1 MTLTIN
7 SRRTAHF
14 HPSDLHALA
23 RVITDATT
31 GIVDLVEDVHMRV
44 APRRLLGPAGKIA
57 PFTYQTIRG
66 AARLIGGGATISLA
80 QIGELLE
87 QRDDSPQRQAVLS
100 ILNGLWGD
108 YLHETN
114 SPLALPMS
122 FTFGEGA
129 PRGKIA
135 VLVHG
140 LCMNDSGWQRSGE
153 KGPSAHAGT
162 SVISGVHDHGA
173 ALARDLD
180 YSPVYLN
187 YNSGLHISSNGR
199 ALAIMLEALV
209 DVWPVP
215 VEELVIIGH
224 SMGGLVTRSACYYGE
239 TAGHAWL
246 DPLRATIFL
255 GTPHHGVPLERQ
267 GNLLNILIDSM
278 PFVAPFGRLGRRRSA
293 GITDLRYSNLVDEDW
308 AGRDRFAQGPDRRCH
323 VPPPAGVRA
332 YAVAAALGNRAD
344 SAAARLLGDGLVP
357 LDSALGRHPSADRCL
372 GFDDSNSWIGYGMNH
387 ADLLGRAE
395 VYERMANWLA

>member
-1 MTLTIN
+1 MTLTID

-31 GIVDLVEDVHMRV
+31 GIVDLVEDIHMRV
-44 APRRLLGPAGKIA
+44 APPRLLGPAGKIA
-57 PFTYQTIRG
+57 PFTYQTIRD
-66 AARLIGGGATISLA
+66 ATRLIGGGAALTLA

-87 QRDDSPQRQAVLS
+87 RRENSPQRRAVLS

-122 FTFGEGA
+122 FAYGEGA
-129 PRGKIA
+129 PKSKIV

-140 LCMNDSGWQRSGE
+140 LCMNSDGWRRGGE
-153 KGPSAHAGT
+153 ADGPGDPDGP
-162 SVISGVHDHGA
+162 VDYGA
-173 ALARDLD
+173 ALARDLG

-239 TAGHAWL
+239 TAAHAWL
-246 DPLRATIFL
+246 DPLKATIFL
-255 GTPHHGVPLERQ
+255 GTPHHGVPLEKQ
-267 GNLLNILIDSM
+267 GNLLNMLIDSM

-308 AGRDRFAQGPDRRCH
+308 IGRDRFAPGPDTRCH
-323 VPPPAGVRA
+323 VSLPAGVRA
-332 YAVAAALGNRAD
+332 YAVAAVLGSRAD

-357 LDSALGRHPSADRCL
+357 LDSALGMHPAADRCL
-372 GFDDSNSWIGYGMNH
+372 GFDDSNSWVGYGMNH
-387 ADLLGRAE
+387 VDLLGRTE
-395 VYERMANWLA
+395 VYMRMADWLA

>member
-1 MTLTIN
+1 MTLTID

-31 GIVDLVEDVHMRV
+31 GIVDLVEDIHMRV
-44 APRRLLGPAGKIA
+44 APPRLLGPAGKIA

-66 AARLIGGGATISLA
+66 ATRLIGGGATLTLA

-87 QRDDSPQRQAVLS
+87 RRENSPQRRAVLS

-122 FTFGEGA
+122 FAYGEGA
-129 PRGKIA
+129 PKSKIV

-140 LCMNDSGWQRSGE
+140 LCMNSDGWRRGGE
-153 KGPSAHAGT
+153 ADGR
-162 SVISGVHDHGA
+162 VVHDHGA
-173 ALARDLD
+173 ALARDLG

-239 TAGHAWL
+239 TAGHVWL
-246 DPLRATIFL
+246 DPLKATIFL
-255 GTPHHGVPLERQ
+255 GTPHHGVPLEKQ
-267 GNLLNILIDSM
+267 GNLLNMLIDSM

-308 AGRDRFAQGPDRRCH
+308 AGRDRFAPGPDRRCH
-323 VPPPAGVRA
+323 VPPPAGARA
-332 YAVAAALGNRAD
+332 CAVAAVLGSRAD

-357 LDSALGRHPSADRCL
+357 LDSALGMHPAADRCL
-372 GFDDSNSWIGYGMNH
+372 GFDDSNSWVGYGMNH
-387 ADLLGRAE
+387 VDLLGRTE
-395 VYERMANWLA
+395 VYMRMADWLA

>member
-14 HPSDLHALA
+14 HASDLHALA

-57 PFTYQTIRG
+57 PFTYQTIRD
-66 AARLIGGGATISLA
+66 ATRLIGGGATLTLGQIS
-80 QIGELLE
+80 ELLE
-87 QRDDSPQRQAVLS
+87 RRENSPQRQAVLS
-100 ILNGLWGD
+100 IFNGLWGD

-122 FTFGEGA
+122 FSYGEGA
-129 PRGKIA
+129 PSGKIA

-140 LCMNDSGWQRSGE
+140 LCMNSDGWRRGGE
-153 KGPSAHAGT
+153 ADGH
-162 SVISGVHDHGA
+162 VVHDHGA
-173 ALARDLD
+173 ALARDLG

-209 DVWPVP
+209 DVWPAP

-255 GTPHHGVPLERQ
+255 GTPHHGVPLEKQ
-267 GNLLNILIDSM
+267 GNLLNLLIDST

-323 VPPPAGVRA
+323 VPPPAGARA
-332 YAVAAALGNRAD
+332 YAIAAVLGSRAD

-372 GFDDSNSWIGYGMNH
+372 DFDDSNSWIGYGMNH
-387 ADLLGRAE
+387 ADLLGRPE
-395 VYERMANWLA
+395 VYRQMADWLAPAG

>member
-1 MTLTIN
+1 MTLTID

-31 GIVDLVEDVHMRV
+31 GIVDLVEDIHMRV
-44 APRRLLGPAGKIA
+44 APPRLLGPAGKIA
-57 PFTYQTIRG
+57 PFTYQTIRD
-66 AARLIGGGATISLA
+66 ATRLIGGGAALTLA

-87 QRDDSPQRQAVLS
+87 RRENSPQRRAVLS

-122 FTFGEGA
+122 FAYGEGA
-129 PRGKIA
+129 PKSKIV

-140 LCMNDSGWQRSGE
+140 LCMNSDGWRRGGE
-153 KGPSAHAGT
+153 ADGPGDPDGP
-162 SVISGVHDHGA
+162 VDYGA
-173 ALARDLD
+173 ALARDLG

-239 TAGHAWL
+239 TAGHVWL
-246 DPLRATIFL
+246 DPLKATIFL
-255 GTPHHGVPLERQ
+255 GTPHHGVPLEKQ
-267 GNLLNILIDSM
+267 GNLLNMLIDSM

-308 AGRDRFAQGPDRRCH
+308 AGRDRFAPGPDRRCH
-323 VPPPAGVRA
+323 VPPPAGARA
-332 YAVAAALGNRAD
+332 CAIAAVLGSRAD
-344 SAAARLLGDGLVP
+344 SAATRLLGDGLVP
-357 LDSALGRHPSADRCL
+357 LDSALGMHPAADRCL
-372 GFDDSNSWIGYGMNH
+372 GFDDSNSWVGYGMNH
-387 ADLLGRAE
+387 VDLLGRTE
-395 VYERMANWLA
+395 VYMRMADWLA

>member
-14 HPSDLHALA
+14 QPSDLHALA
-23 RVITDATT
+23 RVVTDATT
-31 GIVDLVEDVHMRV
+31 GVVDLVEDIHMRV

-57 PFTYQTIRG
+57 PLTYQTIRD
-66 AARLIGGGATISLA
+66 ATRLIGGGATLTLG

-87 QRDDSPQRQAVLS
+87 GRENSPQRQAVLS

-122 FTFGEGA
+122 FTYGEGA

-140 LCMNDSGWQRSGE
+140 LCMNSGGWQRG
-153 KGPSAHAGT
+153 
-162 SVISGVHDHGA
+162 GVAEGHDHGA
-173 ALARDLD
+173 ALACDLG
-180 YSPVYLN
+180 YSAVYLN

-199 ALAIMLEALV
+199 ALATMLEALV

-246 DPLRATIFL
+246 NPLRATIFL
-255 GTPHHGVPLERQ
+255 GTPHHGVPLEKQ
-267 GNLLNILIDSM
+267 GNLLNMLIDST
-278 PFVAPFGRLGRRRSA
+278 PYVAPFGRLGRRRSA

-323 VPPPAGVRA
+323 VPPPAGVRT
-332 YAVAAALGNRAD
+332 YAIAAALGSRAD

-357 LDSALGRHPSADRCL
+357 LDSALGRHPAADRCL
-372 GFDDSNSWIGYGMNH
+372 DFDDSNSWVGYGMNH

-395 VYERMANWLA
+395 VYGRMADWLA

>member
-1 MTLTIN
+1 MALTID

-31 GIVDLVEDVHMRV
+31 GLIELVEDVHMRM
-44 APRRLLGPAGKIA
+44 APPRLLGPAGKIA
-57 PFTYQTIRG
+57 PRTYETLRG
-66 AARLIGGGATISLA
+66 AARLIGGGATLTLA

-87 QRDDSPQRQAVLS
+87 RREDSPQRQAVVS

-108 YLHETN
+108 YLEETD

-122 FTFGEGA
+122 FVYGPDA
-129 PRGKIA
+129 LAPPRGKIA

-140 LCMNDSGWQRSGE
+140 LCMNANGWERGSDSTANDHGRG
-153 KGPSAHAGT
+153 
-162 SVISGVHDHGA
+162 HDHGA
-173 ALARDLD
+173 ALARDLG

-187 YNSGLHISSNGR
+187 YNTGLHISTNGR
-199 ALAIMLEALV
+199 ALAVMLEALV

-224 SMGGLVTRSACYYGE
+224 SMGGLVSRSACFYGE
-239 TAGHAWL
+239 VAGHAWL

-267 GNLLNILIDSM
+267 GALLNALIDAT
-278 PFVAPFGRLGRRRSA
+278 PYVGAFGRLGRRRSA

-308 AGRDRFAQGPDRRCH
+308 AGRDRFAPGPDPRCH

-332 YAVAAALGNRAD
+332 YTIAAALGRRAD

-357 LDSALGRHPSADRCL
+357 LDSALGQHPSPDRCL
-372 GFDDSNSWIGYGMNH
+372 SFDESNSWIAYGMSH
-387 ADLLGRAE
+387 RDLLARQE
-395 VYERMANWLA
+395 VYMRMADWLV